1 MGSKN
6 KDASY
11 FTLDK
16 YECYWEDAF
25 MQIDWKNLED
35 ARKETPQMAV
45 TEGFLIKKTKDYHTF
60 VMTISKTDVGEAMV
74 IPTKTIRK
82 MIKLGRKTFYK
93 KDFDYKKYQK
103 T

>member
-1 MGSKN
+1 MGSRN
-6 KDASY
+6 KEDIY

-60 VMTISKTDVGEAMV
+60 VMTISENECGETMV
-74 IPTKTIRK
+74 IPTKNIKK
-82 MIKLGRKTFYK
+82 MVKLGRKTFYK
-93 KDFDYKKYQK
+93 KDFDYKKYQ

>member
-6 KDASY
+6 KGESY

-16 YECYWEDAF
+16 YECTWEDAF
-25 MQIDWKNLED
+25 MDVDWKLLED
-35 ARKETPQMAV
+35 AKKDTPHIAV

-60 VMTISKTDVGEAMV
+60 VMTVSMREIGEQMI
-74 IPTKTIRK
+74 IPTKSIKK
-82 MIKLGRKTFYK
+82 MVKLGRKTFYK

-103 T
+103 A

>member
-1 MGSKN
+1 MGLRN
-6 KDASY
+6 KGESY

-16 YECYWEDAF
+16 FECYWEDAF
-25 MQIDWKNLED
+25 MQIDWKNLDEAKLD
-35 ARKETPQMAV
+35 TPQIAC

-60 VMTISKTDVGEAMV
+60 VMTISKKEVGEQMI
-74 IPTKTIRK
+74 IPTKSIKK

-103 T
+103 A

>member
-6 KDASY
+6 KDEIY
-11 FTLDK
+11 HILDK
-16 YECYWEDAF
+16 YEVYWEDAY
-25 MQIDWKNLED
+25 MEISWKNIDEAKLD
-35 ARKETPQMAV
+35 TPQIAC

-74 IPTKTIRK
+74 IPTKSIKK

-103 T
+103 A

>member
-6 KDASY
+6 KGESY

-25 MQIDWKNLED
+25 MQIDWKNLDEAKLD
-35 ARKETPQMAV
+35 TPQIAC

-60 VMTISKTDVGEAMV
+60 VMTISKKEVGEQMI
-74 IPTKTIRK
+74 IPTKSIKK

-93 KDFDYKKYQK
+93 KDFDYKKYQ